1 MYPYINLVKG
11 HHHHNHPYTSS
22 IYMWRP
28 VWNQQQQK
36 KTHVA
41 AQWSR
46 KKMKRRRNLD
56 RDTKPKRESKLDMKK
71 TLSDFFSGWSGQKR

>member
-1 MYPYINLVKG
+1 
-11 HHHHNHPYTSS
+11 
-22 IYMWRP
+22 MWRP

-71 TLSDFFSGWSGQKR
+71 TLSDFFSG